1 MFNLRIGVF
10 LIACSSL
17 LCAISLATTVDY
29 DANAIIINGERR
41 LILSGA
47 IHYPRSTSQMW
58 PDLIK
63 KAKDG
68 GLDAIETYIFWDIH
82 EPVRRQYDFSKD
94 LDFIKFLKN
103 VQEAGLYVVLRIGP
117 YVCAEWNYGG
127 FPMWL
132 HNLPGIQL
140 RTDNAVFKE
149 EMKVFTTK
157 IVTMCKEAGLFAPQG
172 GPIILAQIE
181 NEYGDVMS
189 HYEGGNA
196 YINWCAQMALSQNVG
211 VPWIMCKQSN
221 APSPIIN
228 TCNGYYCDDFKP
240 NNPKSPK
247 IFTENW
253 VGWFQKWGEKRP
265 HRTAEDVAFAVA
277 RFFQNGGVL
286 QNYYMYHGGTNFGR
300 TAGGPYIMTAYDYD
314 APLDEYG
321 NLNQPKW
328 GHLKKLH
335 AAIKIGEK
343 VLTNGTIT
351 EKQYGDS
358 VYLKTY
364 ANKATGEN
372 FCFLSNSHN
381 SKDAHVDLQHDGKY
395 YVPAWSVSILQ
406 DCNKEIFNTAKV
418 DVQTNV
424 YVKKPV
430 EDKWT
435 WTWTSEPVEDTL
447 QGVGTF
453 KASELLEQKAIT
465 VGASDY
471 LWYMTTVLIN
481 DTSIW
486 KNSILQVNTTGHV
499 LHAYVNG
506 QYIGTQWGTHDK
518 LQFVYEKSI
527 SLKQGTNV
535 ISLLS
540 GTVGHAQYGPF
551 FDLKTTGIVGG
562 PVKLIASDSSNTTL
576 DLSKSSWSYKVGLNG
591 EAKKFYDPKLSNG
604 VQWNTNNVATG
615 KPMTWY
621 KTTFKTPQGTDS
633 LVLDLLGLTKGQAW
647 INGQSIGRYWPTMI
661 ADKDGCG
668 DTCDYRG
675 SYGASKC
682 LSGCGEPS
690 QRFYH
695 VPRSFLNN
703 DTNSN
708 TLILFEE
715 MGGSP
720 LKVSVQTITT
730 GSICATVDYGKTL
743 EVQCPDKKTFSEI
756 KFASYGNPQGTCGS
770 FKAGEW
776 ESRDS
781 VSVIENACIGK
792 QSCSVS
798 VTSSTFKINKGGT
811 DGQLAVQLLCDGSD
825 PEMGRVE
832 HVVKKKLPKDISHD
846 EKLLLHQSGPQSE
859 L

>member
-1 MFNLRIGVF
+1 
-10 LIACSSL
+10 
-17 LCAISLATTVDY
+17 
-29 DANAIIINGERR
+29 
-41 LILSGA
+41 
-47 IHYPRSTSQMW
+47 MW
-58 PDLIK
+58 PDLIN

-68 GLDAIETYIFWDIH
+68 GLDAIETYIFWDLH

-103 VQEAGLYVVLRIGP
+103 VHEAGLYAVLRIGP
-117 YVCAEWNYGG
+117 YVCAEWNYGC

-149 EMKVFTTK
+149 EMKIFTTK

-189 HYEGGNA
+189 HYGEAGNA

-211 VPWIMCKQSN
+211 IPWIMCKQSN

-228 TCNGYYCDDFKP
+228 TCNGYYCHDFKP

-247 IFTENW
+247 MFTENW

-265 HRTAEDVAFAVA
+265 HRTVEDVAFAVA

-335 AAIKIGEK
+335 AVIKGGERF
-343 VLTNGTIT
+343 LTNGTIT

-358 VYLKTY
+358 VYLTSY
-364 ANKATGEN
+364 ANQGESI
-372 FCFLSNSHN
+372 CFLSNAHP
-381 SKDAHVDLQHDGKY
+381 SKDAEVDLEQRGTKH
-395 YVPAWSVSILQ
+395 VPAWSVTILQ
-406 DCNKEIFNTAKV
+406 MCQSEIFNTAQIE
-418 DVQTNV
+418 VQTNV

-435 WTWTSEPVEDTL
+435 WTSETVEDTL

-481 DTSIW
+481 HTPTW
-486 KNSILQVNTTGHV
+486 KNSTLQVNTTGHV

-518 LQFVYEKSI
+518 LSFIYEKSI
-527 SLKQGTNV
+527 CLKQGANV

-540 GTVGHAQYGPF
+540 GTVGHAHYGPF
-551 FDLKTTGIVGG
+551 FDMANTGIVGG
-562 PVKLIASDSSNTTL
+562 PVKLIASDTIL
-576 DLSKSSWSYKVGLNG
+576 DLSKYSWSYKVGLNG
-591 EAKKFYDPKLSNG
+591 EAKKLYDPKFSNG
-604 VQWNTNNVATG
+604 VQWNINNNVATG

-621 KTTFKTPQGTDS
+621 KTTFKTPEGNDS
-633 LVLDLLGLTKGQAW
+633 VVLDLLGLTKGQAW
-647 INGQSIGRYWPTMI
+647 INGHSIGRYWPTMI
-661 ADKDGCG
+661 ADTNGCSKK
-668 DTCDYRG
+668 CDYRG
-675 SYGASKC
+675 SYGADKC
-682 LSGCGEPS
+682 LSGCGKPS
-690 QRFYH
+690 HRFYH
-695 VPRSFLNN
+695 VPRSFLNS

-720 LKVSVQTITT
+720 FNVSVQTITI
-730 GSICATVDYGKTL
+730 GSICATAVAGQTL
-743 EVQCPDKKTFSEI
+743 ELKCPDGKTFSKVE
-756 KFASYGNPQGTCGS
+756 FASYGDKPRGKCGS
-770 FKAGEW
+770 FQRGRW
-776 ESRDS
+776 EASDS
-781 VSVIENACIGK
+781 VSVVKNLCIGK
-792 QSCSVS
+792 QSCSIFM
-798 VTSSTFKINKGGT
+798 TDTTFNLNIDVNIYLCNGKHCGIDAKF
-811 DGQLAVQLLCDGSD
+811 AVQLQCD
-825 PEMGRVE
+825 ER
-832 HVVKKKLPKDISHD
+832 VKKNLHKDIGS
-846 EKLLLHQSGPQSE
+846 EEESGPESE